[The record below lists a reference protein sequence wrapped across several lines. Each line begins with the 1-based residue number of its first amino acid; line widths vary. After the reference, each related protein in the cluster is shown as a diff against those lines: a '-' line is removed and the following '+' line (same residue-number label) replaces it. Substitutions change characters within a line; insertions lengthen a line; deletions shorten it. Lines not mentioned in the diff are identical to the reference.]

1 MLVGNKI
8 LNSVA
13 LMEAAPR
20 VLRQQKEELPSNTL
34 DSRSEATGH
43 EEERV
48 SWRGWVSVGRESGIK
63 TN

>member
-1 MLVGNKI
+1 
-8 LNSVA
+8 
-13 LMEAAPR
+13 MEAAPR

-34 DSRSEATGH
+34 DSRSEATGQ

-48 SWRGWVSVGRESGIK
+48 SCGGWVSVGRESGIK